1 MGILS
6 SLFAGVSGLNANGTA
21 LSVIGNNIA
30 NMSTVGFK
38 GSKATFADLISS
50 SISGGSGA
58 VQTGIGVALTSVQG
72 NFSQGS
78 LATSSN
84 VLDLAIDGNGFF
96 VVEDAQGGTFYS
108 RAGLFRL
115 DRNNN
120 VVDPSGFKL
129 QGFLADTTGTI
140 TGTIGDIALP
150 STTASPR
157 ATTIALVAANLNS
170 ATTQTGVR
178 GNVVASAAS
187 VTTTAAG
194 NTSFNIDLNGDGVQ
208 TVTVANGLTGAALAT
223 AIQNAVRALVPNDP
237 FRAAAYSGFTA
248 SVNASNIFTF
258 SSGITGT
265 TNNSTTGTGT
275 VVVTANGGD
284 TLAANLNMLAGTSTT
299 GTNFLLSDPP
309 ASSNFSTSMTVF
321 DSLGNSH
328 LLTTYFTR
336 VGQNTWNYNVVAN
349 ASDVVTANYDSSNI
363 DASLGIVRVGSGTL
377 TFGTNGTLDRESA
390 VTRYDTGTAA
400 GTVGTTPGE
409 LQIDF
414 NGATQNQSIVMN
426 YGTSVTTDGGSG
438 LDGTTQFGSTSAL
451 VQQTQ
456 DGFAAGSLQAFSVDS
471 NGTISGRF
479 SNGQLRALAQVVLA
493 RFPDPIG
500 LTRTGKNTFAQS
512 GNSGQP
518 VTGTPDSAGLG
529 RVLSNSLELSNV
541 DLGES
546 FIDMIAA
553 QRGFQANSR
562 VITTSDEILQELVNL
577 KR

>member
-170 ATTQTGVR
+170 ATNQTGVR
-178 GNVVASAAS
+178 GNVVASGAS
-187 VTTTAAG
+187 VTTTAVG
-194 NTSFNIDLNGDGVQ
+194 NTSFNINLNGDGVR
-208 TVTVANGLTGAALAT
+208 TITVANGLTGAALAT
-223 AIQNAVRALVPNDP
+223 AIQNAVRTLVPNDP
-237 FRAAAYSGFTA
+237 FKAAAYSGFTA
-248 SVNASNIFTF
+248 TVNASNIYTFT
-258 SSGITGT
+258 SGITGT

-284 TLAANLNMLAGTSTT
+284 TLAANLNMTAGTSTT
-299 GTNFLLSDPP
+299 GTDFLLSDPS

-349 ASDVVTANYDSSNI
+349 ASDVVTANYDPSNI
-363 DASLGIVRVGSGTL
+363 DASLGIVKVGSGTL
-377 TFGTNGTLDRESA
+377 TFGTNGTLDRESP
-390 VTRYDTGTAA
+390 VTRYDTGTAGGTA
-400 GTVGTTPGE
+400 GITPGE

-414 NGATQNQSIVMN
+414 NGATQDQLTVMN

-500 LTRTGKNTFAQS
+500 LTRTGKNTFSQS